1 MTADGPPVLRI
12 GTRGSNLAL
21 SQTRTLESLL
31 RAQSP
36 GLQTELVIIKTEGD
50 VKPDEPLALMSGQ
63 GVFTREL
70 DRALLDGR
78 IDLAVHSL
86 KDLPTEMREGIGLA
100 AVSKR
105 EEERDA
111 FLSNHCTSF
120 DDLPEGAVLG
130 TGSPRRKAQILAR
143 RPDLMVEAIRGNV
156 ETRIRKMDAGEVD
169 AILLACAG
177 LIRLGLEDRI
187 TQRLPLEAFVPAPGQ
202 GALAV
207 TVRKSDARSA
217 SIASLANDPATA
229 SAVEAERAF
238 LLRLG
243 GGCRT
248 PIACHG
254 SREGNVL
261 EVTGFVATPNGRT
274 VFRDRAIGRVEEAR
288 SLGEELANKLLVQ
301 GAKEILLED

>member
-1 MTADGPPVLRI
+1 
-12 GTRGSNLAL
+12 
-21 SQTRTLESLL
+21 
-31 RAQSP
+31 
-36 GLQTELVIIKTEGD
+36 
-50 VKPDEPLALMSGQ
+50 MSGQ

-86 KDLPTEMREGIGLA
+86 KDLPTEMREGIELA

-111 FLSNHCTSF
+111 FLSNHHASF

-143 RPDLMVEAIRGNV
+143 RPDLAVQAIRGNV
-156 ETRIRKMDAGEVD
+156 ETRIRKMDGGEVN
-169 AILLACAG
+169 AIILACAG

-187 TQRLPLEAFVPAPGQ
+187 TQRLSLEAFVPAPGQ

-207 TVRKSDARSA
+207 TIRAGDAGSA

-229 SAVEAERAF
+229 RAVEAERAF

-248 PIACHG
+248 PIACHA
-254 SREGNVL
+254 RIEGKAL
-261 EVTGFVATPNGRT
+261 DVTGFVAAPDGRT
-274 VFRDRAIGRVEEAR
+274 VFRGRAIGRIEDAP
-288 SLGEELANKLLVQ
+288 SLGEALAEKLLGQ
-301 GAKEILLED
+301 GATEILLED